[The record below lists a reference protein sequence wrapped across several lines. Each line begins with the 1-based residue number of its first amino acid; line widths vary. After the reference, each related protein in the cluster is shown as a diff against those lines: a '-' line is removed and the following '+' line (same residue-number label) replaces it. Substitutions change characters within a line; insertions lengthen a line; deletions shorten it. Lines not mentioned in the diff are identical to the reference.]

1 MDSESLDGC
10 IQSTLS
16 ALYPPFEA
24 TAATVLCQVFDVV
37 EKTYRGDGLHYLIDF
52 LIPAKHILQCI
63 QQDACA
69 PYCGL
74 LFRHAGWPLCIQ
86 EKIIIQLASIDG
98 QILKPGDFYLQV
110 VPSLKKPPR
119 IVVKCLGKD
128 KHNVEEVVIPE
139 VSYTSIF
146 TLEWLSTFNGERMGI
161 ALENCLLTTDDKI
174 FRVPWN
180 KVVNPEFINKP
191 KIIENNIISP
201 EITEERSILCLPT
214 DHTECTSPDLR
225 SQYLQELNPNQDSP
239 VISST
244 APQFKEALVN
254 GVSTNPMIEE
264 DLTSDLEG
272 EYVELAEVSLP
283 RFGPQTG
290 SLTQSLALSYL
301 TQPRARVNE
310 SKGKHRFIVIQDSTY
325 SKNLIQS
332 ALMQKEHCQMDTLS
346 TSTEVLKNVTPL
358 EGNKVMAHGELSPEG
373 QLLPVDPGSMGDNIP
388 VAEPPACCA
397 EDSSAEQETH
407 SEHSLDW
414 RYALCSYSDVCAG
427 DAVCCK
433 AQVPGAPGNVEGESD
448 GPRGN
453 AGVETLEQG
462 PIVIL
467 DATADKEEVM
477 VGVHIEPLTE
487 GQKEVTLMDSS
498 VSVLGPLEPRCT
510 LKEGSD
516 VSCRGVSGSVE
527 PAQVTTLPE
536 NSDMGGERGSPSGNT
551 AHVSACCSN
560 NEANTSSLLNP
571 PEENQGDVDEFEVGR
586 RDSQEEVKESKEMLT
601 VNENKTSH
609 SHCSVKAPA
618 DGTLSDGEEQEH
630 KKAEEAVLLQTAL
643 SAEGNQ
649 MAEQLNNSDL
659 LAPDAQED
667 SSLFKTQ
674 RSGEEFEEPQR
685 LENHGC
691 ESEEN
696 SVLNLEGQVENQESS
711 YRERLKTT
719 ASKTLESIEE
729 ELEGG
734 PLSSGPA
741 EENTEPTTLHS
752 QPEAASGASAP
763 KGMMPE
769 EVEMRRE
776 ATGTGVLKAVSKSS
790 ALEETSPPVTPPTS
804 PTSGTA
810 WGGQF
815 APTIVKD
822 VNPELLRSGV
832 AYLPGEWL
840 SQNVSWRCGL

>member
-86 EKIIIQLASIDG
+86 EKIIIQLASIDWR
-98 QILKPGDFYLQV
+98 ILKPGDFYLQV

-174 FRVPWN
+174 FRVPWD

-201 EITEERSILCLPT
+201 EITEERSIL
-214 DHTECTSPDLR
+214 SPQL
-225 SQYLQELNPNQDSP
+225 
-239 VISST
+239 
-244 APQFKEALVN
+244 KEALVN
-254 GVSTNPMIEE
+254 GVCTSPVTEE
-264 DLTSDLEG
+264 DLGSDIEG

-283 RFGPQTG
+283 RFGSQTG

-310 SKGKHRFIVIQDSTY
+310 SKGKHRFVVIQDSTY

-346 TSTEVLKNVTPL
+346 TSTEFLKNVTPL
-358 EGNKVMAHGELSPEG
+358 EGNEVMAHGELSPEG

-388 VAEPPACCA
+388 VAEPPACHA

-414 RYALCSYSDVCAG
+414 QCALCSYSDVCAG
-427 DAVCCK
+427 DAVCLK
-433 AQVPGAPGNVEGESD
+433 AQVPGAPGNMKGERD
-448 GPRGN
+448 GPSGN

-462 PIVIL
+462 PVVIL
-467 DATADKEEVM
+467 DSTTAEEGVM
-477 VGVHIEPLTE
+477 LGIHTEPLTE
-487 GQKEVTLMDSS
+487 GQKEVTLLDASEP
-498 VSVLGPLEPRCT
+498 VLGPLGPCCT

-516 VSCRGVSGSVE
+516 VSCQGVSGTVE
-527 PAQVTTLPE
+527 PVEATTLPE
-536 NSDMGGERGSPSGNT
+536 NSDVGGESGSPSGGM
-551 AHVSACCSN
+551 ADVSACCSN
-560 NEANTSSLLNP
+560 NEANTSSPLNP
-571 PEENQGDVDEFEVGR
+571 PEGNQGEVDEFEVGR
-586 RDSQEEVKESKEMLT
+586 SDSQEEVKESKEMLT
-601 VNENKTSH
+601 VDENQTNH

-630 KKAEEAVLLQTAL
+630 KKAEKAEILQTAL
-643 SAEGNQ
+643 SAEGSQ
-649 MAEQLNNSDL
+649 MAEQLNNGDL
-659 LAPDAQED
+659 LAADAQED
-667 SSLFKTQ
+667 SSLFKTC
-674 RSGEEFEEPQR
+674 RSGGRFEEPQR
-685 LENHGC
+685 LENHGS

-741 EENTEPTTLHS
+741 EEHTEPATLHS
-752 QPEAASGASAP
+752 QPEPASGASSP
-763 KGMMPE
+763 KGTAID
-769 EVEMRRE
+769 VC
-776 ATGTGVLKAVSKSS
+776 VLVF
-790 ALEETSPPVTPPTS
+790 
-804 PTSGTA
+804 GNM
-810 WGGQF
+810 
-815 APTIVKD
+815 D
-822 VNPELLRSGV
+822 
-832 AYLPGEWL
+832 
-840 SQNVSWRCGL
+840 